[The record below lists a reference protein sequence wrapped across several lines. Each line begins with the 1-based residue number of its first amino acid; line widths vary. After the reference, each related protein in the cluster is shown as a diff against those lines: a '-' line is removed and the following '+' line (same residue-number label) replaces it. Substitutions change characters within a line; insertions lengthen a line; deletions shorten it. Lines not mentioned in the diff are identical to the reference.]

1 MSPKNSF
8 ALVFSIVILTATSA
22 LGYQLTF
29 QPRISVGVEYTD
41 NVFLDPDNIG
51 EISDEPGLEPES
63 DFIFVTAPGFTAEM
77 LGQQKGLS
85 LSYDFGYSKYNEFSN
100 NDSWRHNLDFS
111 TWTEFARNM
120 RLEFR
125 NTFLYTEDPLGERA
139 FEVTVPPDSG
149 TPADPTTV
157 GSREPYW
164 INTASL
170 RSDHEFGQLK
180 SYFLEFLN
188 THRED
193 DALGGSNSTVNTP
206 RAGLTYW
213 FGPDWGTEIEGAYT
227 WGDYENAPDIKAWY
241 SSLRVISGRAGN
253 TMSA

>member
-1 MSPKNSF
+1 MKPKINF
-8 ALVFSIVILTATSA
+8 AWVFFIIFLTATSA

-51 EISDEPGLEPES
+51 EIPDEPGLEPES

-77 LGQQKGLS
+77 LGQLKGLS

-100 NDSWRHNLDFS
+100 SDSWRHNLDFS
-111 TWTEFARNM
+111 AWTEFARNM

-125 NTFLYTEDPLGERA
+125 NTFLYTEDPLGGRT

-170 RSDHEFGQLK
+170 RFDHEFTQLR

-188 THRED
+188 IHRED
-193 DALGGSNSTVNTP
+193 DYLLGSDSTVNIP

-213 FGPDWGTEIEGAYT
+213 FGPDWGTEIEGSYA
-227 WGDYENAPDIKAWY
+227 
-241 SSLRVISGRAGN
+241 R
-253 TMSA
+253 